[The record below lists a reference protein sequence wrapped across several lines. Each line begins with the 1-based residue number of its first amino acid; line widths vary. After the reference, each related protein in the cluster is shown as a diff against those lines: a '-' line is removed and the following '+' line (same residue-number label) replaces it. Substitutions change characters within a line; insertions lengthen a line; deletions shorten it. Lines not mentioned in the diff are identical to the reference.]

1 MIPGF
6 TSRRPA
12 SAGAANSALSA
23 SGWVIVLIVAA
34 ASALG
39 DVRPHA
45 GMLRFP
51 DVSSTHVAFCYAND
65 IWIVPRAGGV
75 ATPLASP
82 PGPEMFPRFS
92 ADGQTIAY
100 MGNYDGNRDIYTIP
114 LTGGVPTRITH
125 HPAAET
131 VCDWTPD
138 GRLLFYTNGFAGLAR
153 QQQLFTVAATG
164 GLPEQLPVP
173 YGTNGAIAK
182 LPDGRRLLVYTP
194 HTTDFRTWKRYRG
207 GMSTDIWVFDLDQRT
222 SRQITNWEGTD
233 TIPMWIGSTVYYLC
247 DSGPE
252 HRLNVWSFDL
262 TSGRREQITE
272 FKEFDVKFPAVGP
285 GSDGAGEI
293 VFQVGAELRLLDPRT
308 RQSRVLDVTIPGD
321 RPTIRPR
328 NVDASRL
335 VASWDLSPT
344 GKRAVMAARGDVWT
358 VPAQKG
364 SAYNLTRSSG
374 VAERDPSWSPDG
386 TLIAY
391 FSDAT
396 GEYELYVRPAD
407 GAGEPR
413 RLTTGS
419 ATYYYAPTWSPD
431 SKHIA
436 FTDKAGNIYLHTRAT
451 GETKKIDTEPWS
463 NQPPLMWSSDSG
475 WLAYAKNGDNQQS
488 AIWLYDVRTGALHQ
502 VTSGRFNDVAPIF
515 DRKGDRLYFVSQ
527 REFSGPIYEDLG
539 TTFVYTNMA
548 RLLCVPLRADLP
560 SPLAPKSDEEEMKS
574 DAATTQPATAPAG
587 DAHAP
592 ATAPG
597 TQPAGA
603 ATQPSDATT
612 QPADAAKVVKI
623 DLDGFEARAVELPV
637 KRGQLGAL
645 QVSHDGK
652 LLYVRSSRGGD
663 IPPSLKILD
672 LEDEKRE
679 EKTVLDGVGSFAISA
694 DGKKLLVRKDDTW
707 AVIDAAP
714 DQKLDKP
721 MSVAT
726 MTTQIEPREEWKQI
740 FVEAWRIQRDFF
752 YDPHMHGVDWP
763 AMRARYAAMLDDCVS
778 REDVNYVIAEMI
790 SEINVG
796 HAYVLGPGDVEG
808 QPSMSVGM
816 PGCDFE
822 LANGAYR
829 IRKIYRGAPW
839 DSDARGPLSQPGVNV
854 KDGDY
859 LLAVNRLPLDAARDP
874 WAAFQGLAGRTV
886 SLTIADRPLAWSQV
900 ARVPSTTQPATID
913 GVTVREVI
921 VELPGSEGDLRYRAY
936 IEAKRAYVDQKSAGK
951 VGYIYVPNTGVD
963 GQNNLVRQF
972 YGQID
977 KAALI
982 IDERWN
988 GGGQIP
994 TRFIE
999 LLNRPVTNYWA
1010 RRDGHDWTWPPDS
1023 HQGPKCMLI
1032 NGLAGSGGDMFP
1044 WLFRFNKLGQLIG
1057 MRTWGGL
1064 VGISGNPGFIDG
1076 GGSSA
1081 PTFAFYEK
1089 DGTWGVEGHGVDPD
1103 IEVIDDPAK
1112 MVDGGDPQL
1121 DAAIELMLAEIAK
1134 NPYAPPSRPAY
1145 PDRSGMGLKPE
1156 DK

>member
-1 MIPGF
+1 MSSGF
-6 TSRRPA
+6 NSRRPA
-12 SAGAANSALSA
+12 GAGAVLVSLSVCGLAIIGLGGAPLALA
-23 SGWVIVLIVAA
+23 
-34 ASALG
+34 
-39 DVRPHA
+39 DVKPHA

-51 DVSSTHVAFCYAND
+51 DVSATHVAFCYAND
-65 IWIVPRAGGV
+65 IWIVPREGGV

-92 ADGQTIAY
+92 SDGQTIAY
-100 MGNYDGNRDIYTIP
+100 MGNYDGNRDVYTIP
-114 LTGGVPTRITH
+114 LAGGVPTRITH

-138 GRLLFYTNGFAGLAR
+138 GRLLFYTNGFGGLAR
-153 QQQLFTVAATG
+153 QQQLFTVAAAG
-164 GLPEQLPVP
+164 GLPEQVGVP
-173 YGTNGAIAK
+173 YGTNGAITK
-182 LPDGRRLLVYTP
+182 LPDGRRLLAYTP

-207 GMSTDIWVFDLDQRT
+207 GMATDIWVFDLDQKT

-285 GSDGAGEI
+285 GPDGGGEI
-293 VFQVGAELRLLDPRT
+293 VFQIGAELRLLDPRT

-328 NVDASRL
+328 NVDAAKFLANWR
-335 VASWDLSPT
+335 LSPT
-344 GKRAVMAARGDVWT
+344 GKRAVIEARGDVWT

-374 VAERDPSWSPDG
+374 VADRDPAWSPDG
-386 TLIAY
+386 NLIAY
-391 FSDAT
+391 FSDT
-396 GEYELYVRPAD
+396 SGEYELYVRPAD

-413 RLTTGS
+413 RLTHGS
-419 ATYYYAPTWSPD
+419 TTYYYSPNWSPD
-431 SKHIA
+431 SKLIA
-436 FTDKAGNIYLHTRAT
+436 FTDKAGNIFLHTLAT
-451 GETKKIDTEPWS
+451 GATAKIDTEPWS
-463 NQPPLMWSSDSG
+463 NQPPLAWSHDSG
-475 WLAYAKNGDNQQS
+475 WLAYAKNGDNQQT
-488 AIWLYDVRTGALHQ
+488 AIWLYDVREAQLHQ
-502 VTSGRFNDVAPIF
+502 VTSGRFNDVAPVF
-515 DRKGDRLYFVSQ
+515 DRKGERLYFISH
-527 REFSGPIYEDLG
+527 REFSRPIYEDLG

-548 RLLCVPLRADLP
+548 QVLCVPLRADLA

-574 DAATTQPATAPAG
+574 DAATTQPATAPTT
-587 DAHAP
+587 
-592 ATAPG
+592 ATTPV
-597 TQPAGA
+597 TQSADT
-603 ATQPSDATT
+603 ATQPGDSAT
-612 QPADAAKVVKI
+612 QPTDAVKVVKI
-623 DLDGFEARAVELPV
+623 DLEGFEARAVELPI

-645 QVSHDGK
+645 GVNHEGK
-652 LLYVRSSRGGD
+652 LLYVRSSRGD
-663 IPPSLKILD
+663 DAPPSLKILD
-672 LEDEKRE
+672 LDDDKRE
-679 EKTVLDGVGSFAISA
+679 EKTVLDGVGGYAISA
-694 DGKKLLVRKDDTW
+694 DARKLLVRKDDVW

-714 DQKLDKP
+714 DQKLEKP
-721 MSVAT
+721 MSLATLTVQVA
-726 MTTQIEPREEWKQI
+726 PRDEWKQI

-763 AMRARYAAMLDDCVS
+763 AMRTRYAAMLDDCVS

-796 HAYVLGPGDVEG
+796 HAYVLGSGDVEG

-822 LANGAYR
+822 LVNGAYR
-829 IRKIYRGAPW
+829 IKTIHRGAPW
-839 DSDARGPLSQPGVNV
+839 DSDARGPLGQPGVNV
-854 KDGDY
+854 KEGDY
-859 LLAVNRLPLDAARDP
+859 LLAVNRAPLDPTRDP

-886 SLTIADRPLAWSQV
+886 SLTIADRPIAWSDV
-900 ARVPSTTQPATID
+900 ARIPSTTQPATID
-913 GVTVREVI
+913 GARVREVI
-921 VELPGSEGDLRYRAY
+921 VELPGSESDLRYRAY
-936 IEAKRAYVDQKSAGK
+936 IEGKRAYVDQKSGGK
-951 VGYIYVPNTGVD
+951 VGYLYVPNTGVD
-963 GQNNLVRQF
+963 GQNNLFRQF

-1010 RRDGHDWTWPPDS
+1010 RRDGKDWTWPPDS

-1044 WLFRFNKLGQLIG
+1044 WLFRFNQLGKLIG

-1112 MVDGGDPQL
+1112 MIDGGDPQL
-1121 DAAIELMLAEIAK
+1121 DAAIALMLAEIQK
-1134 NPYAPPSRPAY
+1134 NPYAPPQRPAY